1 MRKRLS
7 SLVVAMLVAAVMV
20 VGIPMTAYA
29 GSGDY
34 NKGRSCGCY
43 KKHKPIRHNKCRVI
57 KHHKKCKIVK
67 YKKRHKKVRR
77 HGGYNNGGHNGGGRG

>member
-7 SLVVAMLVAAVMV
+7 SLVVAMLIAAVMV

-34 NKGRSCGCY
+34 DKGRSCGCY
-43 KKHKPIRHNKCRVI
+43 KKHKHVRHNKCRVV
-57 KHHKKCKIVK
+57 KHHK
-67 YKKRHKKVRR
+67 RHKR
-77 HGGYNNGGHNGGGRG
+77 NGGHNGGHGNGGYNGGHGNGGGRG